1 MPLIRLC
8 YLCYS
13 PLKSDVTS
21 FYLRGQSLCNSF
33 KKAVRL
39 AVEVIGGNKMYPNWI
54 LQRAYLTP
62 WREALTYEGQ
72 TWTFHEVNELALKR
86 ARQLSEMGIQ
96 QGARIAIMG
105 PSTPDLVFMM
115 YGCMHLQC
123 ELVMLNRR
131 LSATEIA
138 YQLEDAA
145 VIAVLVADEDVNKL
159 PYDANYLLFSD
170 IVQGTE
176 KACSIEKEWALEQTI
191 SIMYTSGTT
200 GFPKGVRQT
209 VGNHQ
214 ASATASV
221 FNLGL
226 QAEDVWLCAVPLFHI
241 SGFSILV
248 RSLLYGNKVQLYE
261 QFDVDAITH
270 QIVNGDV
277 THMSVVAVTLERIL
291 QAIEEKKTTASK
303 QFKMMLAGGGPVPVD
318 YLQRAQALHLAVAQT
333 YGMTETSSQT
343 ATLASEDAM
352 RKIGSAGKPL
362 FFNQIRIDA
371 PNEKGEGEIC
381 IRGPHV
387 TPGYIGRF
395 AQKEAT
401 KDGWLHT
408 GDIGYIDDEGYLFVV
423 DRRADLIISGGENIY
438 PAEIE
443 NVLLAHPAVKEAGVC
458 GMDDERWGQVPVA
471 FLVLKEKV
479 SKEEVLHFC
488 QDKLAK
494 YKMPKEI
501 HIVDQLPRNG
511 ANKLVRRKL
520 KEL

>member
-1 MPLIRLC
+1 
-8 YLCYS
+8 
-13 PLKSDVTS
+13 
-21 FYLRGQSLCNSF
+21 
-33 KKAVRL
+33 
-39 AVEVIGGNKMYPNWI
+39 MYPNWI

-62 WREALTYEGQ
+62 TRAALTYEGQ
-72 TWTFHEVNELALKR
+72 TWTFSDVNELALHR
-86 ARQLSEMGIQ
+86 AGQLTALGIQ
-96 QGARIAIMG
+96 QGDRIAIMG
-105 PSTPDLVFMM
+105 PSTPNLIFMM
-115 YGCMHLQC
+115 YASMHLQC

-131 LSATEIA
+131 LSASEIA

-145 VIAVLVADEDVNKL
+145 VVTVLVADEDAEKL
-159 PYDANYLLFSD
+159 PQNAHQLLFSE
-170 IVQGTE
+170 IVQGAE
-176 KACSIEKEWALEQTI
+176 RDVAFVKEWSLTQTT

-221 FNLGL
+221 LNLGVH
-226 QAEDVWLCAVPLFHI
+226 AEDVWLCAVPLFHI

-248 RSLLYGNKVQLYE
+248 RSLLYGNKVHLYE
-261 QFDVDAITH
+261 QFDVDAITNN
-270 QIVNGDV
+270 IVNGDV

-291 QAIEEKKTTASK
+291 HALEDKNAKASSH
-303 QFKMMLAGGGPVPVD
+303 FKVMLAGGGPVPVD
-318 YLQRAQALHLAVAQT
+318 YLQRAKALNLAVAQT

-352 RKIGSAGKPL
+352 LKIGSAGKPL
-362 FFNQIRIDA
+362 FFNQIRIA
-371 PNEKGEGEIC
+371 EPNGQGEGEIC

-387 TPGYIGRF
+387 TLGYIGRF

-401 KDGWLHT
+401 IDGWLHT
-408 GDIGYIDDEGYLFVV
+408 GDIGYIDEDGYLFVV

-458 GMDDERWGQVPVA
+458 GKDDETWGQVPIAYIV
-471 FLVLKEKV
+471 VKEQV
-479 SKEEVLHFC
+479 STRELMKFC
-488 QDKLAK
+488 SNKLAK
-494 YKMPKEI
+494 YKMPTEI
-501 HIVDQLPRNG
+501 IIVNALPRNG
-511 ANKLVRRKL
+511 SNKLLRRKL